1 MKIAVTG
8 PTGYIGSNFAP
19 MAQAQ
24 GHEIV
29 FLSRAQ
35 PQNLNG
41 RWIPYDL
48 NDSNPPNLPG
58 DVEVILHLA
67 FQAGASRNV
76 LRINELQSAKN
87 ILSAGKK
94 INARVIFLSSQTAS
108 KDSLT
113 DYGRTKWEI
122 EQLVIDSGNIAV
134 RPGLVYGG
142 EAKGLFLNLIN
153 TLKNCSF
160 IPALSPSPKI
170 QPIHVVDLCNCLLKV
185 MALQNSSTKI
195 FFFGERKSTSFTSF
209 MQFLAINYLDK
220 KIVFIPIPT
229 LLALWLLK
237 PLKYRWAQAS
247 QLVSLITL
255 PTMNTDNSLGEID
268 YELMPYITNK
278 KQGTSIYRAALLE
291 GFIVYSYITRQKP
304 LLQSL
309 RSYARLIQHNR
320 NNLSLG
326 LPSSFLYFPQLL
338 CAYDIQRNQNAWIQE
353 LNWRTQA
360 ASLLIEASPQ
370 GAIKLIKTS
379 HDSFLAAGVSIS
391 IIVFKELFLRALGAI
406 VRSWIATLPP
416 SSWRNKL

>member
-8 PTGYIGSNFAP
+8 PTGYIGSNFVP

-24 GHEIV
+24 GHEII

-35 PQNLNG
+35 PQNPNW

-48 NDSNPPNLPG
+48 NDANPPNLPG

-67 FQAGASRNV
+67 FQSGASRNV

-142 EAKGLFLNLIN
+142 DAKGLFLNLIN
-153 TLKNCSF
+153 TLKNRSF
-160 IPALSPSPKI
+160 IPALFPSPKI

-185 MALQNSSTKI
+185 MGLQNSSTKI
-195 FFFGERKSTSFTSF
+195 FFFGERQSTLFTSF
-209 MQFLAINYLDK
+209 MQFLSINYLDK
-220 KIVFIPIPT
+220 KIVFVPIPT

-237 PLKYRWAQAS
+237 PLKYKWAQAS
-247 QLVSLITL
+247 QIVSLITL
-255 PTMNTDNSLGEID
+255 PRMNTDDSLGEID
-268 YELMPYITNK
+268 YELTPYIIEK
-278 KQGTSIYRAALLE
+278 KQTNSTYRAALLE

-304 LLQSL
+304 LSQSL
-309 RSYARLIQHNR
+309 RNYARLIQHNR
-320 NNLSLG
+320 SNLSLG
-326 LPSSFLYFPQLL
+326 LPNSFLYFPQFL
-338 CAYDIQRNQNAWIQE
+338 CAYDIQPNQNAWIQE
-353 LNWRTQA
+353 LNWRIQA

-370 GAIKLIKTS
+370 GASKLIKTS
-379 HDSFLAAGVSIS
+379 HDSFLAAGVSIA

-406 VRSWIATLPP
+406 VRSCIATLPP
-416 SSWRNKL
+416 SLWRNKL